1 MTPSPVLSY
10 LSFFLCRFS
19 RKRFL
24 RLCVAILCRLRFLPL
39 GTALLLFF
47 DRIVAR
53 SLYPGLNIYFKSFD
67 GRKAAVTCSSTK
79 TGSLVIGLRA

>member
-53 SLYPGLNIYFKSFD
+53 SLYPGLNIFSNLLMGEKQP
-67 GRKAAVTCSSTK
+67 
-79 TGSLVIGLRA
+79 